1 MRLQAIRW
9 ATEECAADIVSMS
22 FGFVREHRAAPIST
36 AINDVLHVQ
45 KRKTIFLASANNKGA
60 TERETFPASHKDVI
74 AIRST
79 NTLGGFEDT
88 NAPKSS
94 RDGFALGTL
103 GVNVPGAGLPPDLEC
118 LETGSSVATA
128 IAAGMAGVLL
138 AYVESRAGESEQEA
152 VKDRITTQ
160 EGMSDLFKRL
170 GSMTKPDHYYFGLQT
185 LRGDSGAMRW
195 SYFLE
200 VVRSM

>member
-1 MRLQAIRW
+1 MW
-9 ATEECAADIVSMS
+9 AANDCAADVVSMS
-22 FGFVREHRAAPIST
+22 FGFVKEHITAPIT
-36 AINDVLHVQ
+36 AAINHVLHVK
-45 KRKTIFLASANNKGA
+45 KRKTIFFASANNKGA

-79 NTLGGFEDT
+79 NALGGFEDT

-94 RDGFALGTL
+94 SDGFALGTL
-103 GVNVPGAGLPPDLEC
+103 GVNVPGASLPPGLEC

-138 AYVESRAGESEQEA
+138 SYVESRAGECEQEA
-152 VKDRITTQ
+152 VKDHITTQ
-160 EGMSDLFKRL
+160 QGMSELFKRL
-170 GSMTKPDHYYFGLQT
+170 GNMTKPDHYYFGLQN
-185 LRGDSGAMRW
+185 LRGESGAIRW